1 MCSRVCAIPATLL
14 RTLCATLNL
23 RARCGLAITKP
34 YTCEAWP
41 TPCPIAGE
49 RSADSWQG
57 PCKDKK
63 PDGKG
68 IFVAASGDRYEGE
81 MKQGLRAGA
90 GTYIW
95 SNGEQ
100 YAGAWQE
107 DQRDGEGVHTWPS
120 GAKYTGSFKGN
131 KRHGKGKLAWGEDH
145 SYEGDWANGERS
157 GQGTF
162 HWPDGEKYVGG
173 FKSGGRSGKGVN
185 ERPDGQRYVVSA
197 LPDHKARLRQPKP
210 PAFRAD
216 TDDEH
221 ACVAGRVQ
229 ERHAQRKGC
238 EHVGRR
244 LQIRGSWRPS
254 SCADGPAFQGMC
266 TSSQ

>member
-1 MCSRVCAIPATLL
+1 MNVGCARPRRPRPAARALGAVSGLVLMACATADVCGECAAEYAQAQPCSHYEASRVAC
-14 RTLCATLNL
+14 
-23 RARCGLAITKP
+23 LAV
-34 YTCEAWP
+34 
-41 TPCPIAGE
+41 PCPIAGE
-49 RSADSWQG
+49 KSADSWQG

-68 IFVAASGDRYEGE
+68 VFVAASGDRYEGE

-90 GTYIW
+90 GTYTW

-100 YAGAWQE
+100 YTGTWRE

-131 KRHGKGKLAWGEDH
+131 KRHGKGKLVWGEDH
-145 SYEGDWANGERS
+145 SYEGDWADGERS

-185 ERPDGQRYVVSA
+185 ERPDGQRYEVSV
-197 LPDHKARLRQPKP
+197 LPDHTSLAFASPSHLP
-210 PAFRAD
+210 FRAD
-216 TDDEH
+216 TDGEH
-221 ACVAGRVQ
+221 ASV
-229 ERHAQRKGC
+229 
-238 EHVGRR
+238 VG
-244 LQIRGSWRPS
+244 
-254 SCADGPAFQGMC
+254 
-266 TSSQ
+266 